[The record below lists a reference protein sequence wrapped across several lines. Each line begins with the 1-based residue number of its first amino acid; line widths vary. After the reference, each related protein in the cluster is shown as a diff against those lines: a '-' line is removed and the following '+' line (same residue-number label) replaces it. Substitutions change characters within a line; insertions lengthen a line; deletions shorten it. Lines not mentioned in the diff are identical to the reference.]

1 MNLVEIIDID
11 VKPWECLECLECSSE
26 VCQLSRS
33 LETDMHIQ
41 ILMLANA
48 RQCSPY
54 LATVFP
60 FFPDGGQHVSP
71 KPTVK

>member
-1 MNLVEIIDID
+1 MNLVEIINID

-48 RQCSPY
+48 RHILPQC
-54 LATVFP
+54 FR
-60 FFPDGGQHVSP
+60 FFPTEGNMFLQSQL
-71 KPTVK
+71 